1 MIFLVLKNSYQE
13 FDLLVLFIITIFSLL
28 ICVLNRI
35 IITNGN
41 ILPVI
46 KSLLITFYS
55 LFVLYAT
62 NNLLLS
68 LMFIILEH
76 LLKKGEK
83 PE

>member
-35 IITNGN
+35 IITNVN